1 MSLGIGTSN
10 GPVENY
16 RAYKAPAGGWT
27 GNPGIPPKIA
37 LQDGTAYFSW
47 NGKIA
52 VRSWDVRGDDDSLLF
67 AVDREGFETSVS
79 LDGVKSDI
87 IAVLAKDDTGT
98 ALGRSA
104 TLYVSNGTVAQEG
117 VIYPSSL
124 H

>member
-1 MSLGIGTSN
+1 M
-10 GPVENY
+10 
-16 RAYKAPAGGWT
+16 RA
-27 GNPGIPPKIA
+27 
-37 LQDGTAYFSW
+37 
-47 NGKIA
+47 
-52 VRSWDVRGDDDSLLF
+52 WDVRGDDDSLLF
-67 AVDREGFETSVS
+67 AVDRGGFETSVS